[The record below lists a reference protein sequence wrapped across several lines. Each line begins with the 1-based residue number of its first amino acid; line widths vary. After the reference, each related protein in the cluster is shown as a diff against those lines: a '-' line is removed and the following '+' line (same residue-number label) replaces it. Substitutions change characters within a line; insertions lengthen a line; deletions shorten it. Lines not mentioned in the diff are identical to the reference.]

1 MGLSQSVPAANEA
14 VVAAVAGGALLLLLL
29 RRRKPAA
36 DEPESRAEVAALY
49 IHPVKSCAP
58 VQLDAASLDRLGFVD
73 DRRLMVVSA
82 EPLGGNHSFVTQR
95 QEPRLCLVRA
105 ELSAEVV
112 RLSAPGKPLLAV
124 PLRPPHPQSELRV
137 RVWSDT
143 GLRAVD
149 LGEAA
154 AAWLSSFLGAGA
166 AAGPAL
172 PLRRAGA
179 PIDPSPALP
188 SARQAPTRSPTGGCG
203 SSRAPPPPSPA
214 RSTRATRH
222 SRCAGRG
229 AGRRWA
235 SQTDSRCCSSAPPRS
250 RRSTARSAPWPSRC
264 RWDASGRTLSPRA
277 ACRLRRPSGRRCEGR
292 RRPRGLRR
300 ARPVPQEDTW
310 RRIRIGD
317 MVFRVVKGCS
327 RCKITT
333 TDQATGEQG
342 SLVGAD
348 GAPEP
353 LSALRAAG
361 RGVGSEVY
369 FGQNLAHERPP
380 PRHVAFDDHTVVFC

>member
-154 AAWLSSFLGAGA
+154 AAWLSSFLGADEEPHRRVRLVSCASSSFSRPLDARYAPLALRWAWGGPQVGFA
-166 AAGPAL
+166 DGFPLLLISTASLEALNGSLSAMAEPMPMGRFRPNIVAAG
-172 PLRRAGA
+172 
-179 PIDPSPALP
+179 
-188 SARQAPTRSPTGGCG
+188 C
-203 SSRAPPPPSPA
+203 
-214 RSTRATRH
+214 
-222 SRCAGRG
+222 
-229 AGRRWA
+229 
-235 SQTDSRCCSSAPPRS
+235 
-250 RRSTARSAPWPSRC
+250 
-264 RWDASGRTLSPRA
+264 
-277 ACRLRRPSGRRCEGR
+277 
-292 RRPRGLRR
+292 
-300 ARPVPQEDTW
+300 EDTW

-380 PRHVAFDDHTVVFC
+380 PRHVAFDDHTCCRVLLKVHEWPLPLLERAARWLRGEPQLPVVCAGDRIEARRQESGGGAGEAARC